1 MHFLYQIIT
10 SAYIYSLY
18 EEEGDVFLHVLN
30 LGTKKSRD
38 IMLSSQILDVLFFDS
53 EVTPKDYDTV
63 EELVSEYKHC

>member
-30 LGTKKSRD
+30 QGTKKSRD
-38 IMLSSQILDVLFFDS
+38 IMLSSQILDVLFFDP

-63 EELVSEYKHC
+63 EELVSAYKHC

>member
-38 IMLSSQILDVLFFDS
+38 IMLSSQILDVLYLDS
-53 EVTPKDYDTV
+53 EVTSKDYDTV
-63 EELVSEYKHC
+63 EELVSAYKHC

>member
-53 EVTPKDYDTV
+53 EVTSEAYDTV
-63 EELVSEYKHC
+63 EELVSAYKHC

>member
-30 LGTKKSRD
+30 LGTQKSRD
-38 IMLSSQILDVLFFDS
+38 IMLSSQILDVLFFDP
-53 EVTPKDYDTV
+53 EVTPEDYETV
-63 EELVSEYKHC
+63 EELVSECKHC

>member
-53 EVTPKDYDTV
+53 EVTPKDYDIV
-63 EELVSEYKHC
+63 EELVSAYKHC

>member
-38 IMLSSQILDVLFFDS
+38 IMLSSQILDVLFFDP
-53 EVTPKDYDTV
+53 EVTSEDYDTV
-63 EELVSEYKHC
+63 EELVSAYKHC